1 MKTKLTQR
9 ESMVWAMAANGS
21 RDKQIASELGLSR
34 QRVSDILVSLR
45 RKLGI
50 ERQGA
55 RMLVAV
61 WYQRREEAN
70 RARLF
75 HGVLRTPVR
84 SSPTAPKRSFV
95 RQTPDLRIPRE
106 GEQDAGVNAKSV
118 PG

>member
-55 RMLVAV
+55 RMSGDSPDWCAES
-61 WYQRREEAN
+61 RPA
-70 RARLF
+70 RAAWESHR
-75 HGVLRTPVR
+75 
-84 SSPTAPKRSFV
+84 
-95 RQTPDLRIPRE
+95 
-106 GEQDAGVNAKSV
+106 
-118 PG
+118 

>member
-70 RARLF
+70 GARLF

-95 RQTPDLRIPRE
+95 RQTPDSR
-106 GEQDAGVNAKSV
+106 
-118 PG
+118 